1 MRSDAAITLYTHN
14 EEVEEARQRKK
25 ERK

>member
-14 EEVEEARQRKK
+14 EEVEEARLRKK